1 MTIEL
6 LWLFS
11 RLVDRYGS
19 RGSVANTAQT
29 SHHKGYAWRAWTFF
43 LLFIYV
49 LLERPSRGYIVLP
62 PLRTTHTS
70 IIGSTLNM
78 RFCALP

>member
-19 RGSVANTAQT
+19 QGSVANTAQT

-43 LLFIYV
+43 LIYV
-49 LLERPSRGYIVLP
+49 LLERIP